1 MENRILP
8 ASLALSLLSTPALAQ
23 VSPEVAAYLNPSR
36 QYEIGLVFEA
46 FLSPHQEGG
55 EEEDAPPGTPSQFL
69 STAPSRDRDERA
81 GEAGHRGHALL
92 RFTRDL
98 SKAYVDVV
106 LEANYV
112 VDADEVVMFHIH
124 CGRPGILGPII
135 IDFALM
141 TDIYENFADDGVFS
155 VELTNADIEE
165 NNALGDEDLTAAF
178 SRGCIIPSPTL
189 EQTLVPVKTNTIAG
203 LARIAEE
210 GDLYFNLHT
219 AGQTFYGDMRGQVY
233 PVAPAYKSATIDE

>member
-1 MENRILP
+1 MENRILFACLTLP
-8 ASLALSLLSTPALAQ
+8 LLSAPAVAQ

-46 FLSPHQEGG
+46 FISPHQEGG
-55 EEEDAPPGTPSQFL
+55 EEEDAPAGTPEEFL
-69 STAPSRDRDERA
+69 STAPSRSREERA
-81 GEAGHRGHALL
+81 GDAGHRGHGLL
-92 RFTRDL
+92 RFTRDF
-98 SKAYVDVV
+98 SRAYVDVV

-112 VDADEVVMFHIH
+112 VDADEVVMFHLH

-135 IDFALM
+135 IDFALV

-155 VELTNADIEE
+155 VELTNADLEE
-165 NNALGDEDLTAAF
+165 NNALGDESLTAAF

-189 EQTLVPVKTNTIAG
+189 EQTPVPVKTNTIAG
-203 LARIAEE
+203 MARIAQE

-219 AGQTFYGDMRGQVY
+219 AGQTYLGDMRGQLY
-233 PVAPAYKSATIDE
+233 PLGPGYKSATGSE